1 MYPRTPNIP
10 VTDPDLAAYDPQRL
24 AVDQLSPAHQAELAR
39 LGFAADGRRLSSE
52 TLDIVGA
59 DALQALQ
66 LARVLA
72 RTEIPLSQDW
82 CADEPGGC
90 NGNLGLYRNEMPQI
104 ADKTAAKL
112 AASSKAAERDAA
124 HAILLTGGPRDKTV
138 LDAFLDHLRKM
149 GVSIAPAKVAV
160 GGLRATQREIQTKK
174 AFEMAD
180 AHLRGAF
187 PSLSADTVVVSS
199 DWHLLDGHHRWAALM
214 TIDPARLMQ
223 VIQIDL
229 PIRDILRLAAAFP
242 GVYAADLEGR
252 VQPDPF
258 QLEYKRKAKAEL
270 AAHKRTAN
278 PSDNLSLLSAVLS
291 FGYGD
296 THAASGIPS
305 RRVYTLTERSAAAW
319 SELLRLATVGGDV
332 YSATERPGAID
343 AAVAFVEAVPTERL
357 GRMQRAQASKL
368 LKHLATAKVSA
379 MTRRSNPSESV
390 RIMRS
395 ANPDAA
401 SLLPLVRRYFPS
413 ATVSRTDT
421 DGSRR
426 TAYVGRIGPARGEP
440 GTEHARIVWIEP
452 GVASVRIR
460 VYRYADPRIDRTLSA
475 PVLVEERVFDPLAL
489 DAMLQR
495 IIAKYGNGARTGNPS
510 DGISISKLIQAYPAE
525 TAAIGFNAANPY
537 APAHTRALRR
547 FADLLLRKLEAAYRK
562 DVALSIQDG
571 RDWVGYA
578 GFNPIGGDL
587 DEIVR
592 ETLQELAGG
601 ARTGNP
607 SDDFDT
613 LERNFDAAA
622 AKSFSARQAYQK
634 AYGQE
639 ALQRG
644 AWMHSNTAK
653 AKALRNALAEEREAF
668 RAWAGE
674 EGEQQTYGNAP
685 ALARTGNPPALIW
698 EFDGEPTSPK
708 ELLADNP
715 DNGDVAAA
723 VAYLKKEGAK
733 FAMGRHS
740 TKSGRSWAAVSFGG
754 GAADESVLTVRAAW
768 TEGPVFKAVLDA
780 STIPYAGDLPDAD

>member
-1 MYPRTPNIP
+1 
-10 VTDPDLAAYDPQRL
+10 
-24 AVDQLSPAHQAELAR
+24 
-39 LGFAADGRRLSSE
+39 
-52 TLDIVGA
+52 
-59 DALQALQ
+59 
-66 LARVLA
+66 
-72 RTEIPLSQDW
+72 
-82 CADEPGGC
+82 
-90 NGNLGLYRNEMPQI
+90 
-104 ADKTAAKL
+104 
-112 AASSKAAERDAA
+112 
-124 HAILLTGGPRDKTV
+124 
-138 LDAFLDHLRKM
+138 
-149 GVSIAPAKVAV
+149 
-160 GGLRATQREIQTKK
+160 
-174 AFEMAD
+174 MA
-180 AHLRGAF
+180 
-187 PSLSADTVVVSS
+187 
-199 DWHLLDGHHRWAALM
+199 
-214 TIDPARLMQ
+214 
-223 VIQIDL
+223 
-229 PIRDILRLAAAFP
+229 
-242 GVYAADLEGR
+242 
-252 VQPDPF
+252 
-258 QLEYKRKAKAEL
+258 
-270 AAHKRTAN
+270 
-278 PSDNLSLLSAVLS
+278 DNLSLLSAVLS

-368 LKHLATAKVSA
+368 LKRLATAKVSAMARHANPEDGLAAIMRAMSEAIGTLKARGLRLNDYLPSVTIIAPFKRGQEPLPSAARKGYQQALRTDGTLLSALYSAWQYRTPAIGRVSGEVGLTNGAEYIGLPADRVTAELSQLQVQRLGFVGAGGRIETDFAGLFATLGAASHTDSKVSA

-395 ANPDAA
+395 ANPAKTSDALA
-401 SLLPLVRRYFPS
+401 TVRRYFPS
-413 ATVSRTDT
+413 ATVSRTDS

-426 TAYVGRIGPARGEP
+426 TAYVGRLGPARGEP

-452 GVASVRIR
+452 GAASVRIR

-475 PVLVEERVFDPLAL
+475 HVLVSERVVEPADLGAALA
-489 DAMLQR
+489 AV
-495 IIAKYGNGARTGNPS
+495 IAEQGNGARTGNPA

-537 APAHTRALRR
+537 APAHTRALRQ
-547 FADLLLRKLEAAYRK
+547 FADLLRRKLEAAYRK
-562 DVALSIQDG
+562 DVAVSFQDG
-571 RDWVGYA
+571 RDLVGYA

-622 AKSFSARQAYQK
+622 AKSVSARQAYQK

-674 EGEQQTYGNAP
+674 DAERQAYGNAP
-685 ALARTGNPPALIW
+685 MFARTGNPPALIW

-723 VAYLKKEGAK
+723 VAYLKAEGAK
-733 FAMGRHS
+733 FSMGRHG
-740 TKSGRSWAAVSFGG
+740 TKGVRSWSAVSFGG
-754 GAADESVLTVRAAW
+754 GAADESVLTVRADW
-768 TEGPVFKAVLDA
+768 TDGPVFKAVLDA